1 MTVKIVYDEKKQMG
15 VPESSITIQGK
26 KAFVYVVNNNVVEKE
41 TFKLEKEILEKFQ
54 FYQAFQLGKKVVT
67 EGVSKI
73 RNKSKVKI
81 ISK

>member
-1 MTVKIVYDEKKQMG
+1 MG

-54 FYQAFQLGKKVVT
+54 FYQAFQLGKKLLQR
-67 EGVSKI
+67 EYRKLEI
-73 RNKSKVKI
+73 NQK
-81 ISK
+81 